1 MELGAHDKPAAE
13 GLGRSAEHDSI
24 THCSSL
30 LTACF
35 SSSSPSSLSEEG
47 RTKSLPPCAYQT
59 SITHSPLPT
68 INRLQASTLWCEN
81 VKAFC
86 DTLSSVWNHRAPD
99 NVLFLKNKKKQKK
112 KSWNKHNDWQ
122 SRTSALA
129 MRLQSTLLALSTG
142 HICIGVTH
150 STLLCKCIRKGV
162 YQPELILHS
171 GSHCLCCTLV
181 TNIACYS
188 DTSHALY
195 QRLMFQ
201 SG

>member
-68 INRLQASTLWCEN
+68 INRLQASTLCCEN

-99 NVLFLKNKKKQKK
+99 NVLFKKNNNKKKHVEINTMTGNQEHQLWPWDYKAHC
-112 KSWNKHNDWQ
+112 WLCPQ
-122 SRTSALA
+122 VTSVLEWHTARCCANVSGRVCTSLNSSYIQALIVSA
-129 MRLQSTLLALSTG
+129 A
-142 HICIGVTH
+142 HW
-150 STLLCKCIRKGV
+150 
-162 YQPELILHS
+162 
-171 GSHCLCCTLV
+171 
-181 TNIACYS
+181 
-188 DTSHALY
+188 
-195 QRLMFQ
+195 
-201 SG
+201 